1 MITNSLSAD
10 MQRRRQ
16 AALKWRG
23 LEGETLQETL
33 SLLQQAL
40 NAEQWSELSQEM
52 VATAARVLADKGNPL
67 GAGFNDLAQRT
78 YQRRAQRRI

>member
-1 MITNSLSAD
+1 

-16 AALKWRG
+16 AALAWYG
-23 LEGETLQETL
+23 LDGETLQETL

-52 VATAARVLADKGNPL
+52 AATAARVLADKGNPL
-67 GAGFNDLAQRT
+67 GAGFNDLAQRI